1 MICEICGLIFFSLCA
16 ISPWRFRLG
25 GELAGFFDEFDKREE
40 GKKGQPL
47 MFGMDEGKGESLGE
61 ENDVRL

>member
-1 MICEICGLIFFSLCA
+1 MPPME
-16 ISPWRFRLG
+16 G
-25 GELAGFFDEFDKREE
+25 GHSCPPTQIKE